1 MPVVVNGKEY
11 GPDYHTNEDGPLK
24 EGSVQLTVHLSPS
37 EAGRQ
42 VATRAAA
49 AGKKIQMHFSDESGI
64 PVSLAKG
71 STSVP
76 FEGTKRM
83 TGTKAWGEAVDA
95 IATYGGNG
103 PKVAAK
109 TVLRV
114 RFDEDK
120 QSHVVIAEG
129 LGFKKLSHYFETI
142 TISARWRGEPAQSSA
157 GTTCGTGCSAL
168 RTDAVVRLAVLP
180 LGGDGE
186 EYYCGEVAEAVGG
199 TVEPDG
205 LGIHYGTDEAL
216 YGGQWS
222 AGVQAGYGV
231 SKSSDGEFLQRY
243 QAGDLA
249 ESRTFDAT
257 NREHATWL
265 EQAESACE
273 AARAATS

>member
-1 MPVVVNGKEY
+1 
-11 GPDYHTNEDGPLK
+11 
-24 EGSVQLTVHLSPS
+24 
-37 EAGRQ
+37 
-42 VATRAAA
+42 
-49 AGKKIQMHFSDESGI
+49 
-64 PVSLAKG
+64 
-71 STSVP
+71 
-76 FEGTKRM
+76 
-83 TGTKAWGEAVDA
+83 
-95 IATYGGNG
+95 
-103 PKVAAK
+103 
-109 TVLRV
+109 VLRV
-114 RFDEDK
+114 RFDK
-120 QSHVVIAEG
+120 ATQTHVVIPEG
-129 LGFKKLSHYFETI
+129 LGYKRLSHYFETI

-157 GTTCGTGCSAL
+157 GTTCGTGRSAL

-186 EYYCGEVAEAVGG
+186 EYYCGEVDEAVGG
-199 TVEPDG
+199 TLEPDG
-205 LGIHYGTDEAL
+205 LGIHYSTDGAL

-231 SKSSDGEFLQRY
+231 SRSSDGEFLQRY